1 MSRGMDRANI
11 KEEEDEE
18 GPAETSSDEV
28 IEISSDGED
37 LGDVSDEEHADDN
50 ENTASTE
57 EEAKSPVRKRM
68 KPSGDETNNRWRES
82 VEANHVARLPLWGV
96 PGKDVFN
103 IGAQYVEGLSSTKN
117 FKDFGAAGTQHFKKF
132 KEELE
137 LVKSWTWNWG
147 EVPPT
152 FREHKMEEASSR
164 MKVSLCKAVANFR
177 LALDGATDPGN
188 MIYKA
193 EVEEEKEENLR
204 MKKIVAKNLLVCL
217 SYLIPRVVLS
227 TRLALYIELANVLS
241 TALTLGS
248 SDKMWMRGVE
258 EKWNV
263 MVEILKNELP
273 ELVPGACPLKMSIA
287 VEQVLIRN

>member
-1 MSRGMDRANI
+1 MSRRMDWANI

-37 LGDVSDEEHADDN
+37 LGDVIDEEHADDN
-50 ENTASTE
+50 ENTAST

-103 IGAQYVEGLSSTKN
+103 IGAQYVEGISSTKN

-137 LVKSWTWNWG
+137 LV
-147 EVPPT
+147 
-152 FREHKMEEASSR
+152 
-164 MKVSLCKAVANFR
+164 
-177 LALDGATDPGN
+177 
-188 MIYKA
+188 
-193 EVEEEKEENLR
+193 
-204 MKKIVAKNLLVCL
+204 
-217 SYLIPRVVLS
+217 
-227 TRLALYIELANVLS
+227 
-241 TALTLGS
+241 
-248 SDKMWMRGVE
+248 
-258 EKWNV
+258 
-263 MVEILKNELP
+263 
-273 ELVPGACPLKMSIA
+273 
-287 VEQVLIRN
+287 

>member
-50 ENTASTE
+50 ENAASG

-68 KPSGDETNNRWRES
+68 KPSGDETSNRWRES

-137 LVKSWTWNWG
+137 LVKSWTW
-147 EVPPT
+147 
-152 FREHKMEEASSR
+152 M
-164 MKVSLCKAVANFR
+164 
-177 LALDGATDPGN
+177 PG
-188 MIYKA
+188 K
-193 EVEEEKEENLR
+193 LR
-204 MKKIVAKNLLVCL
+204 
-217 SYLIPRVVLS
+217 R
-227 TRLALYIELANVLS
+227 R
-241 TALTLGS
+241 
-248 SDKMWMRGVE
+248 
-258 EKWNV
+258 
-263 MVEILKNELP
+263 
-273 ELVPGACPLKMSIA
+273 PL
-287 VEQVLIRN
+287 